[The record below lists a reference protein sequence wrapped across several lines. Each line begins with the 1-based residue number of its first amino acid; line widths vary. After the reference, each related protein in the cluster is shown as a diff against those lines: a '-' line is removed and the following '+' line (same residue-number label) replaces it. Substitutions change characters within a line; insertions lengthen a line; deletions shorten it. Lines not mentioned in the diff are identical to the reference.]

1 MSKAHKL
8 CNDVFKNTVCF
19 ESTLNAFKL
28 LMSYLLPEVLCREKN
43 RSNVSAAF

>member
-8 CNDVFKNTVCF
+8 CNDVFKNTICF

-28 LMSYLLPEVLCREKN
+28 LMES
-43 RSNVSAAF
+43 